1 MRLLVIGLLMTVAL
15 SVHAAAEGGD
25 PTAQSVDLSAKLAT
39 WHGGEITV
47 RDYVDWWRNLP
58 EDDRTPLVT
67 IEEKVE
73 FLENMIN
80 ARLMLAAVES
90 LGIDQSPDLLL
101 FKHKRRVG
109 LLTETLLSEAT
120 EWRIHVSDEE
130 IDESINQ
137 RRTQANI
144 TRIIVESSEEA
155 VALIDSIEAG
165 IPMEDL
171 ARRYSDCPTANKGG
185 KMGPLRWGDLNDYW
199 SQQVFS
205 LEEGQLSRPFRV
217 EGGYAIV
224 RLDSRM
230 EVSAKD
236 PAAERKGIEANLRQ
250 RRAFEERAAYIDSLR
265 AAYGYTVHNEA
276 VYNLCAKY
284 ALALLEQGE
293 TREIVDTDISP
304 RFGPGEEE
312 VPLVTFDGWAFTGGD
327 FANEI
332 LMMPYQA
339 RPSLDEPDKV
349 FPLVVKQ
356 STDSLLVAEAVKLG
370 YDERPEIKMELE
382 KVRRR
387 KSTLVLFRYLTD
399 GAEVPEDSLRAFYD
413 THRDHFTQQA
423 GYRYY
428 KMLLRSRSAADSV
441 VALLEGGADFAKIA
455 REHSIDPFTAPD
467 GGYVSF
473 QRVGADQE
481 FDGFFELMD
490 SAETRYFRS
499 LEGHLILRLVQKY
512 EASSSTFEEAR
523 HSIEQGLL
531 PQYRDRM
538 LMDWLEDQ
546 RKNRKVRVYTET
558 LEEIT
563 LGA

>member
-1 MRLLVIGLLMTVAL
+1 MRLLAIGLLV
-15 SVHAAAEGGD
+15 SVVLPLHAAAEGGD

-47 RDYVDWWRNLP
+47 QDYVDWWKNLP
-58 EDDRTPLVT
+58 EDDRTPLVNM
-67 IEEKVE
+67 EEKVE

-109 LLTETLLSEAT
+109 LLIETLLSEAT
-120 EWRIHVSDEE
+120 EGRIQVSDQE
-130 IDESINQ
+130 IDESINR
-137 RRTQANI
+137 RRTQVNI
-144 TRIIVESSEEA
+144 TRIIVASNEEA

-205 LEEGQLSRPFRV
+205 LEEGEVSRPFRV

-230 EVSAKD
+230 DVSSED
-236 PAAERKGIEANLRQ
+236 PAAERKSTEASLRQ
-250 RRAFEERAAYIDSLR
+250 RKAFEERAAYLDSLR
-265 AAYGYTVHNEA
+265 AAYAYTVHNEA

-284 ALALLEQGE
+284 ALALLDQGE
-293 TREIVDTDISP
+293 TREIVDTDITP
-304 RFGPGEEE
+304 RFGLGEEE

-339 RPSLDEPDKV
+339 RPRLDEPDEV
-349 FPLVVKQ
+349 FPFVMKQ
-356 STDSLLVAEAVKLG
+356 TTDSLLVAEAVKLG
-370 YDERPEIKMELE
+370 YDERPEIQMEIE

-399 GAEVPEDSLRAFYD
+399 GAEVPEDSLRAYYEK
-413 THRDHFTQQA
+413 HRDQFTQQA

-428 KMLLRSRSAADSV
+428 KMVLRSRSDADSIM
-441 VALLEGGADFAKIA
+441 ALLEGRADFSKMA

-467 GGYVSF
+467 GGYVAF
-473 QRVGADQE
+473 QGVGADQE
-481 FDGFFELMD
+481 FDGFFESMD
-490 SAETRYFRS
+490 AGETRYFRS

-523 HSIEQGLL
+523 SAIEQRLT

-538 LMDWLEDQ
+538 LMNWLEYQ
-546 RKNRKVRVYTET
+546 RMNRKVRVHPE
-558 LEEIT
+558 LLDELT